1 LCHGTRSL
9 RCRNSSRPSTGKES
23 SRCCTTGTD
32 HVCAQGSCLEIDAKK
47 GRRRQIL
54 RAAFDPTI
62 AVALADPLTASCAR
76 RRSDRAVGTGECSAG
91 SRTRESKPGKFHA
104 RILQDME
111 GRHRFSCDKKREHLW
126 ILPFDTVVSLN
137 QRNRCCAVVISTDD
151 IVRDRCRAKPL
162 LFRCCFGECHRR
174 VPNASVRVLYVTWT
188 PARFEARGEVNE
200 SAVGGWFIIGRWFPS
215 ERSEGSNGSL

>member
-1 LCHGTRSL
+1 MPTSFRGRQSRYCAMARPGRSP

-111 GRHRFSCDKKREHLW
+111 GRHRFSCDKNENICGFSH
-126 ILPFDTVVSLN
+126 
-137 QRNRCCAVVISTDD
+137 ST
-151 IVRDRCRAKPL
+151 P
-162 LFRCCFGECHRR
+162 
-174 VPNASVRVLYVTWT
+174 W
-188 PARFEARGEVNE
+188 
-200 SAVGGWFIIGRWFPS
+200 
-215 ERSEGSNGSL
+215 